1 MRFLTFLFLV
11 LLSFLAQAQKPLVL
25 DRIPDQNFYQ
35 RLDSFLLMLPDPS
48 GKLSFE
54 EVTKKNELFIP
65 SQNISVQSEQFW
77 VSLKI
82 ESKLTQD
89 VELLIYQTGSN
100 IKLFERSDSSHFV
113 SKSSGIL
120 VPASSRDQKMMFGHK
135 PFISILVHA
144 GKVNKYYWRVSNE
157 VQPQISP
164 HTSLPTSISSYG
176 YVIKV
181 ERKKLFVF
189 VSLCAVLL
197 GLSVYHLI
205 LYLLTRESIY
215 RSASI
220 FSFTATLFIG
230 YFKGYLLELFF
241 PENPSINYFVAYPIV
256 TLCFM
261 TATNFFIYRFID
273 IKKWIPEWSRFY
285 QYTFYFLGGVCL
297 AASFIPAAVNVIL
310 LCWVLLMF
318 IMQAY
323 SFLLFF
329 KKHPLRYYFIVAFS
343 AFSGGVTA
351 NVVFIWLGFEQGV
364 WDPGDVGILGM
375 QFFLALGLAKKI
387 KNSNDERELSHQ
399 ALVNQLQENQL
410 LQENAKRELEAKVA
424 DRTQEIQAQNE
435 KLTRLNLLKDKLF
448 SIISHDIKS
457 PLNQLSGT
465 LYMMERDLI
474 SKEEIKDIVPKIR
487 KNLQGNTSFISELLT
502 WARSQ
507 MNEFKPHKTT
517 LYVRKITESVFELLA
532 PNAHAKSILLINQVD
547 EKCCAAADLEMVKSV
562 IKNLVANSIKFTFEH
577 GRVEVFSESDQNTVT
592 IYVRDNGVGI
602 TGEHLEKLFYEVHTT
617 SGTLNEKGT
626 GLGLF
631 ICKDF
636 VEKNG
641 GKIWVHQSNSNG
653 TTLAFTL
660 PKASITTNQ

>member
-1 MRFLTFLFLV
+1 MKCLPFSILFL
-11 LLSFLAQAQKPLVL
+11 LTILAQAQKPLVL
-25 DRIPDQNFYQ
+25 DRVPGETFHE
-35 RLDSFLLMLPDPS
+35 RLDPFLGVLADPT
-48 GKLSFE
+48 GKLSIE
-54 EVTKKNELFIP
+54 EVTQMDDSFMP
-65 SQNISVQSEQFW
+65 TQISVQSKHFW

-82 ESKLTQD
+82 ESNLPND
-89 VELLIYQTGSN
+89 VELLVYQTGSN
-100 IKLFERSDSSHFV
+100 IKLFEVSDSTHSV

-120 VPASSRDQKMMFGHK
+120 VPASLRDQKMIFGHK
-135 PFISILVHA
+135 PFISILVSA
-144 GKVNKYYWRVSNE
+144 RKTNNYYWKVSNE

-164 HTSLPTSISSYG
+164 HTSLPASISSYR
-176 YVIKV
+176 YVIKE
-181 ERKKLFVF
+181 ERKKLFIF
-189 VSLCAVLL
+189 VTLCAVLL

-205 LYLLTRESIY
+205 LYLLTRDSIY

-220 FSFTATLFIG
+220 FSFTAALFIG
-230 YFKGYLLELFF
+230 YFKGFLLELIF
-241 PENPSINYFVAYPIV
+241 PENPSTNYFVAYPIV

-261 TATNFFIYRFID
+261 TATSFFIYRFID
-273 IKKWIPEWSRFY
+273 IKKWIPEWSGFY
-285 QYTFYFLGGVCL
+285 QYTFYFLGGLCL
-297 AASFIPAAVNVIL
+297 AASFIPSAVNVIL

-329 KKHPLRYYFIVAFS
+329 KKHPLRYYFLVAFS
-343 AFSGGVTA
+343 VFSGGVTA

-387 KNSNDERELSHQ
+387 KINNDEREFSHQ

-410 LQENAKRELEAKVA
+410 LQENAKRELEANVA
-424 DRTQEIQAQNE
+424 ERTKEIQAQNE

-507 MNEFKPHKTT
+507 MNEFKPQKTI
-517 LYVRKITESVFELLA
+517 VRLRQITESVFELLGPSA
-532 PNAHAKSILLINQVD
+532 KAKSILLINQVD
-547 EKCCAAADLEMVKSV
+547 EKCCASADLEMVKSI
-562 IKNLVANSIKFTFEH
+562 IKNLVANGIKFSFEN
-577 GRVEVFSESDQNTVT
+577 GLVEVFSESNQNTIT

-641 GKIWVHQSNSNG
+641 GKIWVHQSKPGG
-653 TTLAFTL
+653 TTLAFSL
-660 PKASITTNQ
+660 PKVSTTTGQ